1 MIDVIVHYN
10 EALFSSVLLCSD
22 APVKVIGLFELSSF
36 SFLTRRQISRTECY
50 GS

>member
-1 MIDVIVHYN
+1 MIDMAVHYN

-22 APVKVIGLFELSSF
+22 APVKVIGLFKLSPL
-36 SFLTRRQISRTECY
+36 SFLTRRQISRIECS